1 MISKNDCDNGV
12 TVPTPSPETPDP
24 ETSIPVWLIVG
35 LVLSLVLNVVV
46 SVLYA
51 VMICNKKAMGASSTP
66 RALYTKLNLYTNEI
80 NF

>member
-1 MISKNDCDNGV
+1 MQKRL
-12 TVPTPSPETPDP
+12 TSPETPDP

-35 LVLSLVLNVVV
+35 LVLSLGLNVVV

-80 NF
+80 KF